1 VNSSLLLAARDSRQI
16 RRRIA
21 SAAAI
26 TMLAANIFAIMTVT
40 GIATGTGRAYAQQVG
55 ASADLRIDAS
65 PAAQFGIGDRE
76 VERAAAALERLARAN
91 FGSLDDAEL
100 KLVHAAPQRALMWA
114 GSNNDAN
121 SPINDPSNAA
131 HWTPARTIRAKLIR
145 WLVAGPQAR
154 PYVHPSGIGIGGA
167 AVAGQLDL
175 SYLTLNAPL
184 TIIGSAIPE
193 GIDFSFAHLQGL
205 DLSRDIVGPITGDRA
220 TITGDVQLTGG
231 KYGPV
236 SGDRVTITGD
246 LLLTGGDFGPVSL
259 FRAEIGGSLDC
270 SGGRFVGGAD
280 PLSIVEAMIR
290 GDASFNNGFTTD
302 GVVDLTLA
310 QIGRGLSFK
319 EAHFIGTGVNGL
331 NADRATIDGTFYWD
345 GIVGTPGTELNLT
358 DARAGALWDDAASWP
373 TTGNLFIDD
382 FVYGDI
388 SGGPSDASSRLRW
401 IARQPSGYRP
411 QPYGQ
416 LAKVM
421 RERGADIGAVEVMMA
436 KEDARRNQGG
446 LGWAARLWSWV
457 LDVTI
462 GYGYRPIR
470 ALWWIFFFVALGSVL
485 FEIGYRERAIT
496 PTEPVAYDAFV
507 QNGEP
512 PRHYPPFNA
521 IVYSLENF
529 LPVVDLN
536 QGTYWRPNPRHG
548 TGGRLRALSGTILR
562 WYLWVH
568 ILAGWI
574 ITPLLAAGL
583 SGLVRPD

>member
-1 VNSSLLLAARDSRQI
+1 
-16 RRRIA
+16 
-21 SAAAI
+21 
-26 TMLAANIFAIMTVT
+26 MLAAALAAMVFATIVAAGLAIGM
-40 GIATGTGRAYAQQVG
+40 GRAYAQ
-55 ASADLRIDAS
+55 
-65 PAAQFGIGDRE
+65 PAAARADVQIGPSSGAQPGLGDRE
-76 VERAAAALERLARAN
+76 VEQAAAALERLARAD
-91 FGSLDDAEL
+91 FGDLDDAEL

-114 GSNNDAN
+114 GPNNDAS
-121 SPINDPSNAA
+121 SPVNDPSNASR
-131 HWTPARTIRAKLIR
+131 WPPTRTIRAKLLR
-145 WLVAGPQAR
+145 WLAADPQAR
-154 PYVHPSGIGIGGA
+154 QYVHPSGIGIGGA
-167 AVAGQLDL
+167 VIGGQLDL

-184 TIIGSAIPE
+184 TIISSAIPD
-193 GIDFSFAHLQGL
+193 GIDFSYAHLQGL
-205 DLSRDIVGPITGDRA
+205 DLSRDVTGPITGDRA
-220 TITGDVQLTGG
+220 TIEGDIQLTGG

-270 SGGRFVGGAD
+270 SGGRFVGGID
-280 PLSIVEAMIR
+280 PLSIVEATIR
-290 GDASFNNGFTTD
+290 GDASFNNGFTTN
-302 GVVDLTLA
+302 GMVDLTLA

-319 EAHFIGTGVNGL
+319 DAHFIGTRVNGL
-331 NADRATIDGTFYWD
+331 NADRAMIDGTFYWD
-345 GIVGTPGTELNLT
+345 SIVRTPGTELNLT
-358 DARAGALWDDAASWP
+358 DARAAALWDDAASWP
-373 TTGNLFIDD
+373 ATGNLFIDD

-388 SGGPSDASSRLRW
+388 SGGPGDAQSRLQW
-401 IARQPSGYRP
+401 LARQPSGYRP

-421 RERGADIGAVEVMMA
+421 RERGSDVGAVDVMMA
-436 KEDARRNQGG
+436 KEDARRSG
-446 LGWAARLWSWV
+446 LGWGARLWSRV
-457 LDVTI
+457 LDATI

-485 FEIGYRERAIT
+485 FGLGYRERAIT
-496 PTEPVAYDAFV
+496 PTEPAAYEAFV

-548 TGGRLRALSGTILR
+548 TGGRMRALSGTLLR

>member
-1 VNSSLLLAARDSRQI
+1 MTIVAITVAVSLLI
-16 RRRIA
+16 
-21 SAAAI
+21 
-26 TMLAANIFAIMTVT
+26 
-40 GIATGTGRAYAQQVG
+40 GTGRAYAQSG
-55 ASADLRIDAS
+55 AASAD
-65 PAAQFGIGDRE
+65 AQIAPGPGAQPGIGDRE
-76 VERAAAALERLARAN
+76 VEQAAATLEQLARSN
-91 FGSLDDAEL
+91 FGHLDDAEL

-114 GSNNDAN
+114 GTNNDA
-121 SPINDPSNAA
+121 SSSVNDPSNASD
-131 HWTPARTIRAKLIR
+131 WPPARTIRAELIR
-145 WLVAGPQAR
+145 WLVADPQAR
-154 PYVHPSGIGIGGA
+154 PFVHPSGIGIGGA
-167 AVAGQLDL
+167 KIGGELDL

-184 TIIGSAIPE
+184 TIINSAIPD

-205 DLSRDIVGPITGDRA
+205 DLSRDVTGPLTGDRA

-236 SGDRVTITGD
+236 SGDRVTIAGD

-280 PLSIVEAMIR
+280 PLSIVEATIR
-290 GDASFNNGFTTD
+290 GDASFNNGFTTN

-319 EAHFIGTGVNGL
+319 DAHFIGTGVNGL

-345 GIVGTPGTELNLT
+345 SIVPTPGTELNLT
-358 DARAGALWDDAASWP
+358 DARTASLWDDAASWP
-373 TTGNLFIDD
+373 ATGNLFIDD

-388 SGGPSDASSRLRW
+388 SGGPSDAQSRLRW
-401 IARQPSGYRP
+401 LARQPSGYRP

-421 RERGADIGAVEVMMA
+421 RERGSDIGAVDVMMA
-436 KEDARRNQGG
+436 KEDARRDQSG
-446 LGWAARLWSWV
+446 LGWSARLWSSV

-462 GYGYRPIR
+462 GYGYRPMR
-470 ALWWIFFFVALGSVL
+470 ALWWIFSFVALGSML
-485 FEIGYRERAIT
+485 FGWGYRERAIT
-496 PTEPVAYDAFV
+496 PTEPAAYEAFV
-507 QNGEP
+507 QSGEP

-521 IVYSLENF
+521 VVYSLENF
-529 LPVVDLN
+529 LPVVDLH

-548 TGGRLRALSGTILR
+548 AGGRVRALSGTLLR

>member
-1 VNSSLLLAARDSRQI
+1 M
-16 RRRIA
+16 
-21 SAAAI
+21 AI
-26 TMLAANIFAIMTVT
+26 
-40 GIATGTGRAYAQQVG
+40 
-55 ASADLRIDAS
+55 
-65 PAAQFGIGDRE
+65 
-76 VERAAAALERLARAN
+76 
-91 FGSLDDAEL
+91 LDDAEL

-114 GSNNDAN
+114 GPNNDAS
-121 SPINDPSNAA
+121 SPVNDPSNAS
-131 HWTPARTIRAKLIR
+131 HWPPARTIRAELIR
-145 WLVAGPQAR
+145 WLAADPQAR

-167 AVAGQLDL
+167 MIDGQLDL

-184 TIIGSAIPE
+184 TIISSAIPE

-205 DLSRDIVGPITGDRA
+205 DLSRDVTGPITGDRA
-220 TITGDVQLTGG
+220 TITGDIQLTGG
-231 KYGPV
+231 KYGPI

-246 LLLTGGDFGPVSL
+246 LQLTGGDFGPVSL

-270 SGGRFVGGAD
+270 SGGRFVGGTD
-280 PLSIVEAMIR
+280 PLSIVEANIK
-290 GDASFNNGFTTD
+290 GDASFNNGFTTN

-319 EAHFIGTGVNGL
+319 DAHFIGTGVNGL
-331 NADRATIDGTFYWD
+331 NADRATIDGTLYWD
-345 GIVGTPGTELNLT
+345 SIARTPGTELNLT
-358 DARAGALWDDAASWP
+358 DARAAALWDDAASWP
-373 TTGNLFIDD
+373 AAGNLFIDD

-388 SGGPSDASSRLRW
+388 SGGPSDAQSRLQW
-401 IARQPSGYRP
+401 LAHQPSGYRP

-421 RERGADIGAVEVMMA
+421 RERGSDVGAVDVMMA
-436 KEDARRNQGG
+436 KEDARRDQGG
-446 LGWAARLWSWV
+446 VGWGERIWSRV

-462 GYGYRPIR
+462 GYGYRPMR

-485 FEIGYRERAIT
+485 FGLGYRERAIT
-496 PTEPVAYDAFV
+496 PTEPEAYDCFV
-507 QNGEP
+507 KSGEP

-521 IVYSLENF
+521 VVYSLENF
-529 LPVVDLN
+529 LPVVDLH
-536 QGTYWRPNPRHG
+536 QGMYWRPNPRHG
-548 TGGRLRALSGTILR
+548 MGGRMRALSGTLLR

>member
-1 VNSSLLLAARDSRQI
+1 VQIGPSSE
-16 RRRIA
+16 
-21 SAAAI
+21 
-26 TMLAANIFAIMTVT
+26 
-40 GIATGTGRAYAQQVG
+40 AQ
-55 ASADLRIDAS
+55 
-65 PAAQFGIGDRE
+65 PGIGDRE
-76 VERAAAALERLARAN
+76 VEQAATILERLARSN
-91 FGSLDDAEL
+91 FGDLDDAEL
-100 KLVHAAPQRALMWA
+100 KLVHAAPRRALMWA
-114 GSNNDAN
+114 GPNTDAS
-121 SPINDPSNAA
+121 SPVNDPSNASR
-131 HWTPARTIRAKLIR
+131 WPPARTIRAELLR
-145 WLVAGPQAR
+145 WLVADPQAR

-167 AVAGQLDL
+167 VIDKPFDL

-184 TIIGSAIPE
+184 TIINSAIPQ

-205 DLSRDIVGPITGDRA
+205 DLSHDVTGDITGDRA
-220 TITGDVQLTGG
+220 TITGDLQLIGG
-231 KYGPV
+231 KYGAI
-236 SGDRVTITGD
+236 SGDRITITGD
-246 LLLTGGDFGPVSL
+246 LQLIGGDFGPVSL

-270 SGGRFVGGAD
+270 SGGRFVGGPD
-280 PLSIVEAMIR
+280 PLSIVEATIR

-319 EAHFIGTGVNGL
+319 DAHFIGRGVNGL
-331 NADRATIDGTFYWD
+331 NADRATIAETFYWD
-345 GIVGTPGTELNLT
+345 SIVRTSGTELNLT
-358 DARAGALWDDAASWP
+358 NARAAALWDDAASWP
-373 TTGNLFIDD
+373 ATGNLFIDD

-388 SGGPSDASSRLRW
+388 SGGPADAQSRLQW
-401 IARQPSGYRP
+401 LARQPFGYRP

-421 RERGADIGAVEVMMA
+421 RERGSDVGAVDVLMA

-446 LGWAARLWSWV
+446 LGWGARLWSRV

-470 ALWWIFFFVALGSVL
+470 ALWWIVFFVALGSVL
-485 FEIGYRERAIT
+485 FGLGYRERAIT
-496 PTEPVAYDAFV
+496 PTEPAAYDAFV
-507 QNGEP
+507 RNGEP

-548 TGGRLRALSGTILR
+548 TGGRMRALSGTLLR

-583 SGLVRPD
+583 SGVVRPD